1 MLWSKYEAKEI
12 FTIRHNRDWSKYIIR
27 DKRDVTMN
35 QEVVTILN
43 IYAANNKDLK
53 HIKLQL
59 LEL

>member
-1 MLWSKYEAKEI
+1 
-12 FTIRHNRDWSKYIIR
+12 
-27 DKRDVTMN
+27 MN